1 MKRFIARHQDRE
13 GIEGFPAVIELGT
26 RGRPGH
32 RQAVV
37 KMTDE
42 SIDNVYIKDVAIQ
55 EKFIFLFFSAES
67 YLSALVAH
75 GRSELTLKTYKSNV
89 HILIPVIG
97 RLYGNNARLEDITGE
112 DFYRIKDM
120 LEGSEA
126 TVRLRLMVLKDWIR
140 FETGRNSFEGVRPLW
155 NHLEP
160 DRIFID
166 KSQFEIV
173 YSQARSDSERLIMML
188 GVQMGLR
195 LKEIISIRLS
205 DIDGGELIIRGKG
218 HNGGKIVRKQIP
230 ANLQRMIHD
239 YILNEREEASRHGT
253 DLLLL
258 TAPGTHCAGRP
269 VTRKIITSFYQRI
282 SASSG
287 IKVTSHVMR
296 RLYCT
301 LLADEAGLRSDLD
314 TLRRMMR
321 HESIDTTLSC
331 YLNANEVR
339 IEEADRTIDGIFN
352 SL

>member
-1 MKRFIARHQDRE
+1 
-13 GIEGFPAVIELGT
+13 
-26 RGRPGH
+26 
-32 RQAVV
+32 
-37 KMTDE
+37 MTDE
-42 SIDNVYIKDVAIQ
+42 SIDNVYIKDIAIQ
-55 EKFIFLFFSAES
+55 EKFIFLFFSAER

-75 GRSELTLKTYKSNV
+75 GRSELTLKSYKSNV

-97 RLYGNNARLEDITGE
+97 RLYGNNARLEDITDE

-140 FETGRNSFEGVRPLW
+140 FDTGRNPFEGVRPLW
-155 NHLEP
+155 NHHEP

-173 YSQARSDSERLIMML
+173 YSQAQSDSERLIMML
-188 GVQMGLR
+188 GAQMGLR

-205 DIDGGELIIRGKG
+205 DIDGEWLTIRGKG
-218 HNGGKIVRKQIP
+218 HNGGKLVRKQIP
-230 ANLQRMIHD
+230 ENLQQMIRI
-239 YILNEREEASRHGT
+239 YILNEREEASRHDT

-258 TAPGTHCAGRP
+258 AAPGTHCAGRP
-269 VTRKIITSFYQRI
+269 VSRRMVTTFYQRI
-282 SASSG
+282 SESSG

-321 HESIDTTLSC
+321 HERIETTMSC
-331 YLNANEVR
+331 YLNANESKVA
-339 IEEADRTIDGIFN
+339 EADRAIDGLFN